1 MISKKELQYVSSYPR
16 TVPFPGKNYAINV
29 MEYLKKCLETYK
41 EVYADKTFS
50 FIFSDGEEIDF
61 SLLSRNLC
69 HLLGIDFKGLTSEY
83 AEVAMEEVLGYKKG
97 DKKNSYEVLGRIID
111 RADDV
116 INNDANPKKYK
127 IMNYYKSL
135 AKSEMF
141 LSLSA
146 FDKFNFGCINFDK
159 STFENNIQ
167 ATFGPGST
175 KFLFTQ
181 SNEAVTPYF
190 MMGLKFDEGCGM
202 HVPETLIA
210 PDNFDKF
217 FLNQELVLPTQILID
232 SKENLNKIFAS
243 NEEKLALLNLY
254 KFIINTY
261 KTNSRINIFSDYESI
276 LAGTKQL

>member
-1 MISKKELQYVSSYPR
+1 MISKKELQYVSSYASA
-16 TVPFPGKNYAINV
+16 VPFPGKNYAINV
-29 MEYLKKCLETYK
+29 MEYLKKCLEIYK

-50 FIFSDGEEIDF
+50 FIFSNGEEIDF
-61 SLLSRNLC
+61 SLLNRNLC
-69 HLLGIDFKGLTSEY
+69 HLLGVNFKSLTSDDAKET
-83 AEVAMEEVLGYKKG
+83 MEEVLGFKK
-97 DKKNSYEVLGRIID
+97 DERKTSYEVLSRIID

-116 INNDANPKKYK
+116 INNDADFKKYK

-159 STFENNIQ
+159 STFAENAQSNFTP
-167 ATFGPGST
+167 AST

-190 MMGLKFDEGCGM
+190 MMGLKYDEGCCM
-202 HVPETLIA
+202 YVPETLIA
-210 PDNFDKF
+210 PDNYAKF

-232 SKENLNKIFAS
+232 NMKNLNKISAT

-276 LAGTKQL
+276 LSGTKQL